1 MDPGDGVSMS
11 IHEEGKNMKKAAVV
25 FLCVVCVAAFVPRQ
39 AQAEVTF
46 NLGLKG
52 GVSFAN
58 TMEVWDGVKYPTTSA
73 LVAPVF
79 GVFVTI
85 NLNKMFAFQPEAYL
99 LTQGGIWEEDFD
111 EMIFKWEHAAK
122 YIQVPLLAK
131 VRLVQDKTLTPVLF
145 AGPAVDILVSAKE
158 KFWVDDVLEYDE
170 SFKDYLKSLH
180 VGAVF
185 GGGVEFQMDKVM
197 LSLDVRY
204 NLGLVNTIKDPE
216 PGQSYKYRTLMVLAG
231 VGF

>member
-1 MDPGDGVSMS
+1 M
-11 IHEEGKNMKKAAVV
+11 KNAVVV

-39 AQAEVTF
+39 AEAEVTF
-46 NLGLKG
+46 DLGLKG

-58 TMEVWDGVKYPTTSA
+58 TTEVYDGVKYPTTSA

-79 GVFVTI
+79 GAFVSI

-99 LTQGGIWEEDFD
+99 LTQGGIWEEDFE
-111 EMIFKWEHAAK
+111 EMTFKWEHAVK

-145 AGPAVDILVSAKE
+145 AGPAVDILVSANE
-158 KFWVDDVLEYDE
+158 RFWIDGVLEYDQ
-170 SFKDYLKSLH
+170 SFKDYVKPLH

-185 GGGVEFQMDKVM
+185 GGGVDFKLDKVM
-197 LSLDVRY
+197 LCLEVRY
-204 NLGLVNTIKDPE
+204 NLGLVNTIKDPD

>member
-1 MDPGDGVSMS
+1 M
-11 IHEEGKNMKKAAVV
+11 KNAVVV

-39 AQAEVTF
+39 AEGEVTF
-46 NLGLKG
+46 DLGLKG

-58 TMEVWDGVKYPTTSA
+58 TTEVYDGVKYPTTSA

-79 GVFVTI
+79 GAFVSI

-99 LTQGGIWEEDFD
+99 LTQGGIWEDDF
-111 EMIFKWEHAAK
+111 EGSIYKWEHAVK

-131 VRLVQDKTLTPVLF
+131 IRLAQGKTLTPVLF
-145 AGPAVDILVSAKE
+145 AGPAVDILVSANE
-158 KFWVDDVLEYDE
+158 RFWIDGVLEYDQ
-170 SFKDYLKSLH
+170 SFKDYVKPLH

-185 GGGVEFQMDKVM
+185 GGGVDFKLDKVM
-197 LSLDVRY
+197 LCLEVRY
-204 NLGLVNTIKDPE
+204 NLGLVNTIKDPD